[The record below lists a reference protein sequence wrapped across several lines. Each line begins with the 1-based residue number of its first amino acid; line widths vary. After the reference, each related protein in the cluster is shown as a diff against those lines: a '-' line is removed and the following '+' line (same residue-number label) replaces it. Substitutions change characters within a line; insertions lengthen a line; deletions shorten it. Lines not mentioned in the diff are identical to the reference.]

1 MYQEYSDS
9 TILDSVDSSPPSYF
23 FSKSLKILIAED
35 ETDIGN
41 LYKTALEMRN
51 HQAIVTTNGEDCLK
65 VYHEVCQSNRFAME
79 QQSYSQ
85 PSCSI
90 KVVNSRPFDVVL
102 LDCNLP
108 YINGIE
114 VAKEI
119 SAVNPHQRII
129 FASAYVKETLTDS
142 IKELKQVVELMQKP
156 FGEGALIDT
165 IEDKD
170 IYQRLQKFNVDI
182 DIIKAINPT
191 HEQIVDLL
199 ERLQRIQKHTLGLE
213 S

>member
-1 MYQEYSDS
+1 MYVLK
-9 TILDSVDSSPPSYF
+9 THHILLYYYLFCKV
-23 FSKSLKILIAED
+23 LKVLIAED
-35 ETDIGN
+35 EKDIAR
-41 LYKTALEMRN
+41 LYKMALEKRR
-51 HQAIVTTNGEDCLK
+51 HEVLVAYNGEDCLK
-65 VYHEVCQSNRFAME
+65 IYHEVSQRVRSRTYLTVNI
-79 QQSYSQ
+79 QQ
-85 PSCSI
+85 
-90 KVVNSRPFDVVL
+90 PFDAVM
-102 LDCNLP
+102 LDYRMP
-108 YINGIE
+108 KINGIE

-119 SAVNPHQRII
+119 LAVNPHQRII

>member
-1 MYQEYSDS
+1 MFCK
-9 TILDSVDSSPPSYF
+9 V
-23 FSKSLKILIAED
+23 LKVLIAKD
-35 ETDIGN
+35 EKDIAR
-41 LYKTALEMRN
+41 LYKMALEKRR
-51 HQAIVTTNGEDCLK
+51 HEVLVAYNGEDCLK
-65 VYHEVCQSNRFAME
+65 IYHEVSQRVKSRTYLTVNI
-79 QQSYSQ
+79 QQ
-85 PSCSI
+85 
-90 KVVNSRPFDVVL
+90 PFDAVL
-102 LDCNLP
+102 LDYRMP
-108 YINGIE
+108 KINGIE

-119 SAVNPHQRII
+119 LAVNPHQRII

-142 IKELKQVVELMQKP
+142 IKEIKQVVELMQKP
-156 FGEGALIDT
+156 FGEDALIDT

-213 S
+213 R

>member
-1 MYQEYSDS
+1 MYVLK
-9 TILDSVDSSPPSYF
+9 THHILLYYYLFCKV
-23 FSKSLKILIAED
+23 LKVLIAED
-35 ETDIGN
+35 EKDIAR
-41 LYKTALEMRN
+41 LYKMALEKRR
-51 HQAIVTTNGEDCLK
+51 HEVLVAYNGEDCLK
-65 VYHEVCQSNRFAME
+65 IYHEVSQRVRSRTYLTVNI
-79 QQSYSQ
+79 QQ
-85 PSCSI
+85 
-90 KVVNSRPFDVVL
+90 PFDAVM
-102 LDCNLP
+102 LDYRMP
-108 YINGIE
+108 KINGIE

-119 SAVNPHQRII
+119 LAVNPHQRII

-199 ERLQRIQKHTLGLE
+199 ERLQQIQKHTLGLE

>member
-1 MYQEYSDS
+1 MYVLKRHH
-9 TILDSVDSSPPSYF
+9 ILIYYYLSCKV
-23 FSKSLKILIAED
+23 LKVLIAED
-35 ETDIGN
+35 EKDIAT
-41 LYKTALEMRN
+41 LYKMALEKRR
-51 HQAIVTTNGEDCLK
+51 HEVLVAYNGEDCLK
-65 VYHEVCQSNRFAME
+65 IYHEVSQRVRFKTYLTVNI
-79 QQSYSQ
+79 QQ
-85 PSCSI
+85 
-90 KVVNSRPFDVVL
+90 PFDAVM
-102 LDCNLP
+102 LDYRMP
-108 YINGIE
+108 KINGIE

-119 SAVNPHQRII
+119 LAVNPHQRII

-182 DIIKAINPT
+182 DIIKAVNPT

>member
-1 MYQEYSDS
+1 MYVLK
-9 TILDSVDSSPPSYF
+9 THHILIYYYLFCKV
-23 FSKSLKILIAED
+23 LKVLIAED
-35 ETDIGN
+35 EKDIAR
-41 LYKTALEMRN
+41 LYKMALEKRR
-51 HQAIVTTNGEDCLK
+51 HEVLVAYNGEDCLK
-65 VYHEVCQSNRFAME
+65 IYHEVSQRVRSRTYLTVNI
-79 QQSYSQ
+79 SQ
-85 PSCSI
+85 P
-90 KVVNSRPFDVVL
+90 FDAVM
-102 LDCNLP
+102 LDYRMP
-108 YINGIE
+108 KINGIE

-119 SAVNPHQRII
+119 LAVNPHQRII

-191 HEQIVDLL
+191 HEQVVDLL
-199 ERLQRIQKHTLGLE
+199 ERLQRIQKNTLGLE